1 MPRPQYRRFGFV
13 DFDAMAILS
22 SSEDADEFVCRRDN
36 GDNVRVTR
44 ADIIAGVALTFP
56 LRGPNGSAAAPT
68 YSFAADPDTGV
79 FRQGT
84 NRLGFAVNGIAQF
97 VINPT
102 ELTAVVAGGPLLRN
116 FDSTAIIPNIVSDSG
131 DVNTGIGS
139 AGADQ
144 LSFIAGGVEGI
155 RVTEIA
161 AAITVA
167 IAGDTTV
174 TGDVLAADA
183 AGPAMLNEA
192 ASAVNPT
199 LLPNKANPTTG
210 IGQAGADQLS
220 FIAGGVEGIRV
231 TEIAAAITVAIA
243 GDTTVTGD
251 VLAADAAGPAML
263 NEAAS
268 AINPTLLPNK
278 ANPTTGIG
286 QAGATSISVI
296 SSGVEDWR
304 IGGTLL
310 QGIGAGGGI
319 GSGPALFNR
328 VPTSAIGTLMPNR
341 SDLDTGIGW
350 AGADSLSLIAGAIEG
365 LRITAPGAGVVQ
377 ALAVNSGTTSAPAY
391 SFIADTNTGMH
402 RVALDELALVAGG
415 LSCMSVQAVGG
426 ARRIGFYVTAPID
439 LQTGVAVTDVG
450 IHAALVA
457 LGLITA

>member
-139 AGADQ
+139 
-144 LSFIAGGVEGI
+144 
-155 RVTEIA
+155 
-161 AAITVA
+161 
-167 IAGDTTV
+167 
-174 TGDVLAADA
+174 
-183 AGPAMLNEA
+183 
-192 ASAVNPT
+192 
-199 LLPNKANPTTG
+199 
-210 IGQAGADQLS
+210 AGADQLS